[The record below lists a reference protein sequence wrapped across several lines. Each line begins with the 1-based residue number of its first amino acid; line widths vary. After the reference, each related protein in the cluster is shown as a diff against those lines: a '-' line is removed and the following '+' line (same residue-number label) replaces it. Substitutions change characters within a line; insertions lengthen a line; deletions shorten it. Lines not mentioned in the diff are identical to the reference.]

1 MSQLLTFI
9 EAGSLEGCL
18 CTDRQF
24 MFTGNLGKFFSFFF
38 FPTGPKSL
46 LCGPDYGMKKNRPL
60 KVHGEGRCALAAKTE
75 QERGKRQRGW
85 K

>member
-1 MSQLLTFI
+1 MKDASAQTDSLCLLGT
-9 EAGSLEGCL
+9 LE
-18 CTDRQF
+18 
-24 MFTGNLGKFFSFFF
+24 SFLVFF